1 MSADLKRFEEKQKKI
16 EFTKIKSMSHQISA
30 QVLKHSP
37 VLRDDLWLV
46 GLHRERLHPPED
58 RVVPRRGLPVQLLR
72 ADGRGALQLAR
83 HSDLLKK
90 FVSEGQKRNL
100 SF

>member
-1 MSADLKRFEEKQKKI
+1 M

-72 ADGRGALQLAR
+72 ADGRGALQLTR

-90 FVSEGQKRNL
+90 FVSEDQKRYL
-100 SF
+100 IF